1 MIGKEKFDPI
11 PSEEVFVTT
20 REKKMG
26 LATRDAYGQALAELG
41 KENPNIVVLDGDV
54 SGSTKSRMFAKEFPD
69 RFFNFGIAEANLVS
83 AAAGFASCGKIPF
96 ASSFSA
102 FLMCKTYDQLRMSV
116 ANPHLN
122 VKLCGSHSGISL
134 GQDGASQMAV
144 EDIALACSLPKFTV
158 LVPSDEVATRAL
170 VKRAAEHPGPVFI
183 RTGRPNTPLIYAP
196 GESFEIGKAKLLRPG
211 RDVTVIAIG
220 LLVWEALE
228 AAELCVEK
236 GIDVRVIDMH
246 TVKPLDV
253 EAVIAAAKE
262 TGAIVTAEEHL
273 IDGGMG
279 SRVAQ
284 VVVQNHPVPMEFV
297 GLNNTYAE
305 SGTPAQLLERYGL
318 TAKAIVEAIERVC

>member
-1 MIGKEKFDPI
+1 
-11 PSEEVFVTT
+11 VTK

-26 LATRDAYGQALAELG
+26 LATRDAYGQALTELG
-41 KENPNIVVLDGDV
+41 KENPNVVVLDGDV
-54 SGSTKSRMFAKEFPD
+54 SGSTKSRGFAKEFPE

-83 AAAGFASCGKIPF
+83 AASGFAACGKIPF

-116 ANPHLN
+116 ANPRLN

-144 EDIALACSLPKFTV
+144 EDLALACSIPRFTV
-158 LVPSDEVATRAL
+158 LVPADEVATRAL

-183 RTGRPNTPLIYAP
+183 RTSRPNVPLIYSP
-196 GESFEIGKAKLLRPG
+196 GEPFEIGRAKLVRPG
-211 RDVTVIAIG
+211 KDVTVIAIG
-220 LLVWEALE
+220 MLVWEALE
-228 AAELCVEK
+228 AAERCAEQ

-246 TVKPLDV
+246 TVKPLDE
-253 EAVIAAAKE
+253 EAIVSAAKE

-273 IDGGMG
+273 IDGGLG

-284 VVVQNHPVPMEFV
+284 VVVQSHPVPMEFV
-297 GLNNTYAE
+297 GLKNTYAE
-305 SGTPAQLLERYGL
+305 SGTPAQLFERYGL
-318 TAKAIVEAIERVC
+318 TANAIVEAIETVC

>member
-1 MIGKEKFDPI
+1 M
-11 PSEEVFVTT
+11 TM

-26 LATRDAYGQALAELG
+26 LATRDAYGAALAELG
-41 KENPNIVVLDGDV
+41 KENPNVVVLDGDV

-102 FLMCKTYDQLRMSV
+102 FLMCKTYEQLRMSV
-116 ANPHLN
+116 ANPQLN

-144 EDIALACSLPKFTV
+144 EDLALACSLPGFTV
-158 LVPSDEVATRAL
+158 LVPADETATRAL
-170 VKRAAEHPGPVFI
+170 VKRAAEHAGPVFI
-183 RTGRPNTPLIYAP
+183 RTSRPSVPLIYPADEP
-196 GESFEIGKAKLLRPG
+196 FEIGRAKILRPG
-211 RDVTVIAIG
+211 KDVTVIAAG
-220 LLVWEALE
+220 MLVWEALE
-228 AAELCVEK
+228 AAERCVEN

-246 TVKPLDV
+246 TVKPLDA
-253 EAVIAAAKE
+253 EAIVAAARE

-273 IDGGMG
+273 LDGGLG

-297 GLNNTYAE
+297 GMKDTYAE
-305 SGTPAQLLERYGL
+305 SGTPAQLFERYGL
-318 TAKAIVEAIERVC
+318 TAKAIVDAIETVC